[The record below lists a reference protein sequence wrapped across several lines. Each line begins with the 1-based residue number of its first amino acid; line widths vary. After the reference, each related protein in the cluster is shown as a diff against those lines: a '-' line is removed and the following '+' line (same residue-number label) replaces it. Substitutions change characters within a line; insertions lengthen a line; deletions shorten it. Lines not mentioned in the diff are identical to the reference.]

1 MSIGLIGNKGDR
13 MNKVFI
19 NKDTDMVEQI
29 FEVKTIDELPDDYFS
44 NCYSV
49 IDEEGKINAYNL
61 KYNKAT
67 KIFEVIEGMP
77 PKYEVIVIKQPTLE
91 DIKNLRKENVR
102 LNQEKFNLEERIKNI
117 EEVLN
122 IKYK

>member
-1 MSIGLIGNKGDR
+1 

-29 FEVKTIDELPDDYFS
+29 LEVKTIDELPDDYFP
-44 NCYSV
+44 NCYSI

-61 KYNKAT
+61 RYNKES
-67 KIFEVIEGMP
+67 KIFEVIKGMP
-77 PKYEVIVIKQPTLE
+77 PKYEVTVIKQPTLE
-91 DIKNLRKENVR
+91 DIQALHKENVR
-102 LNQEKFNLEERIKNI
+102 LNQEKLNLEERIKNI

-122 IKYK
+122 IKY